1 VKVHYVRTVSAGVGI
16 VFRKGYKGLDDPIFP
31 SRHGL
36 GMTSGEWTICLPGNG
51 PGKAWRE
58 AGYTGTYLIND
69 HLQKQKK
76 RLR

>member
-1 VKVHYVRTVSAGVGI
+1 MKVHYVRTASAGVGI

-51 PGKAWRE
+51 PGKA
-58 AGYTGTYLIND
+58 
-69 HLQKQKK
+69 
-76 RLR
+76 